1 MSNKIK
7 GGDLHLFI
15 GGKSLAFAKS
25 HTLTLSSDTSD
36 TSNKDEG
43 GGDWASNE
51 IKMNSWSAKSENIM
65 ADTGAGMTYNSL
77 VDAWIAKTLLT
88 GVFGKK
94 KETTTDVPTE
104 GWTAGTD
111 NLTGSCY
118 ITNIEV
124 NATDG
129 EDATYTVD
137 FKGTGALVHNTTT

>member
-1 MSNKIK
+1 MNGEIICCIPDEEVAWCTCQANSYSVSIENCHP
-7 GGDLHLFI
+7 DST
-15 GGKSLAFAKS
+15 GKLNGK
-25 HTLTLSSDTSD
+25 
-36 TSNKDEG
+36 
-43 GGDWASNE
+43 
-51 IKMNSWSAKSENIM
+51 
-65 ADTGAGMTYNSL
+65 TYNSL